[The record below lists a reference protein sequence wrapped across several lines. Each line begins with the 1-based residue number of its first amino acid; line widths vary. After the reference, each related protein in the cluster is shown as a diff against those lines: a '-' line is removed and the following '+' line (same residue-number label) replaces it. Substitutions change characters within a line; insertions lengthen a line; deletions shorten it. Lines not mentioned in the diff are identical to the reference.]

1 MVTRLVLLK
10 LPPVYVPP
18 MTRLADAPGVELLK
32 LTVVLTEAP
41 GARLPRLCGNGVPL
55 VAPSLAVV
63 NITLLAVAEP
73 RFWIETAAATLVPL
87 VRLSVEVTTRL
98 TPPQGTVQVYVVS
111 ATTMLSMRMPG
122 VGPPAITVS
131 SEPARHF

>member
-41 GARLPRLCGNGVPL
+41 GARLPNACGNGVPL

-63 NITLLAVAEP
+63 NITLLAVTAP
-73 RFWIETAAATLVPL
+73 MFWIVRVATTVVGLLRDSDDVTIRSGEPHDGVHVATSGVI
-87 VRLSVEVTTRL
+87 VRL
-98 TPPQGTVQVYVVS
+98 Q
-111 ATTMLSMRMPG
+111 
-122 VGPPAITVS
+122 PPAKLTRSPDAS
-131 SEPARHF
+131 STTN